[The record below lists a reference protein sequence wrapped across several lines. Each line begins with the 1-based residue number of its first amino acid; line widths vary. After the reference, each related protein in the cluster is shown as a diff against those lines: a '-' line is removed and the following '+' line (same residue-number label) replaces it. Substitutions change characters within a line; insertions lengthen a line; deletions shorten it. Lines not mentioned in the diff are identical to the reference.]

1 MARTDQQRYDEALQ
15 YLKRIDTALGNEVS
29 GKVAGRAAAVGQ
41 EISLGGAGYWRSGSE
56 AQHTAVRALLL
67 LQITYFRPPHCR
79 AMLANASVL
88 DATRRTFQGKHEALV
103 RDEILDYIRPAN
115 RSLYGLAQAALHAN
129 QPMGSLDPV
138 TLKRTDRQLGAN
150 PICYNGLTLWLFAG
164 GFVSKRWLAGPGNKI
179 DANNADQA
187 FGTGVVVPPHQWDS
201 IPMGHIWTIQRKS
214 DPTTCHWGLSLGDGL
229 AAASNNT
236 PGSPFLMLDIRPG
249 GDSKCG
255 TFAFEQMCAVLNSD
269 FKYGH
274 ASKEPPSAPDA
285 NIVVKKIDPVTST
298 ALF

>member
-1 MARTDQQRYDEALQ
+1 MPRTDQQRYDEALQ
-15 YLKRIDTALGNEVS
+15 YLKGIDMALGNEVHA
-29 GKVAGRAAAVGQ
+29 KVGGRSTAVGA
-41 EISLGGAGYWRSGSE
+41 EISLGGEGYWRVGSD
-56 AQHTAVRALLL
+56 AQHRAVRALLL

-79 AMLANASVL
+79 GTLADAAVL
-88 DATRRTFQGKHEALV
+88 DATRRTFKGKHEALV
-103 RDEILDYIRPAN
+103 RDAILDYTRPAN
-115 RSLYGLAQAALHAN
+115 RSHHGLAQAALQAN
-129 QPMGSLDPV
+129 QAMGNLDPV
-138 TLKRTDRQLGAN
+138 NLRRTDQQIGAN

-187 FGTGVVVPPHQWDS
+187 FGTGVVVAPDQWDAL
-201 IPMGHIWTIQRKS
+201 PMGYLWTIQRRN
-214 DPTTCHWGLSLGDGL
+214 DPTTCHWGLSLGDGK

-236 PGSPFLMLDIRPG
+236 PGSPFLMLELDS

-255 TFAFEQMCAVLNSD
+255 TFTFTQMCAVLNSD

-274 ASKEPPSAPDA
+274 TSKDPPSTPDA
-285 NIVVKKIDPVTST
+285 NIVVKKIDPATST